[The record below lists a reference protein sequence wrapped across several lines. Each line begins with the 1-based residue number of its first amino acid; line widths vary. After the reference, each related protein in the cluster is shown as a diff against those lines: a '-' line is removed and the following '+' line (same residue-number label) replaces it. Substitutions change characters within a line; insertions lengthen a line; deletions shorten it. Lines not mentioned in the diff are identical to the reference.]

1 MLLKITI
8 LIAFINEKN
17 LKHTNKFLYQFLNI
31 NYEMTYII
39 LIGFLMI
46 LIGIL
51 IIMFAIILGLLMK
64 KETEKEHFKGGAV
77 IMIGPIPIVLSTDPK
92 SAKILIL
99 LAIVL
104 VFALIL
110 LTFFSKIW

>member
-1 MLLKITI
+1 ML
-8 LIAFINEKN
+8 
-17 LKHTNKFLYQFLNI
+17 
-31 NYEMTYII
+31 YIF

-46 LIGIL
+46 SIGIL
-51 IIMFAIILGLLMK
+51 IIIFAIILGFLKMK
-64 KETEKEHFKGGAV
+64 KEPEKEHFKGGAV

-104 VFALIL
+104 VFALII
-110 LTFFSKIW
+110 LTVFSKIW